1 MNSYQNTKVKASLI
15 EELELI
21 RQSKT
26 ECYRLREASP
36 KNKDLEALYI
46 EFDRAERRV
55 IESIGEELANKANQA
70 GVPLKEL
77 TIKLRE
83 RVNSMSKFA
92 KLFEAILKYL

>member
-1 MNSYQNTKVKASLI
+1 MKSFQNSSTKGTPV

-26 ECYRLREASP
+26 ECNRLREASP
-36 KNKDLEALYI
+36 KNQELELLSI
-46 EFDRAERRV
+46 ELDRAERRV
-55 IESIGEELANKANQA
+55 IELIGEELANKANQA

-77 TIKLRE
+77 TIRLRE

-92 KLFEAILKYL
+92 KLFETILKYL

>member
-36 KNKDLEALYI
+36 KNQELEALSI

-55 IESIGEELANKANQA
+55 IESIGEELANKVNQA

>member
-36 KNKDLEALYI
+36 KNPELEALYI

>member
-1 MNSYQNTKVKASLI
+1 MNSFQNNSTKGTPV

-26 ECYRLREASP
+26 ECNKLREASP
-36 KNKDLEALYI
+36 KNQELELLSI
-46 EFDRAERRV
+46 ELDRAERRV

-77 TIKLRE
+77 TIRLRE

-92 KLFEAILKYL
+92 KLFETILKYL